1 MWRAR
6 AFLYHEARHHGA
18 RRLVAAQ
25 RSHTRLE
32 TRVTRRPSVTVKP
45 PEAAR
50 ADTIAQAHARSLA
63 LGLRA
68 GEAPDFQPLGGADL
82 RDLLDA
88 NRTLYHQARPVM
100 DALHAQIVDTES
112 MVVLTDR
119 NGVILHSLGDTDFVE
134 KARRVALRPGVS
146 WAERDRGTNAI
157 GTALVDAQPTI
168 VHAGEHF
175 LRANHILTCS
185 CAPIADPWGRTLGA
199 LDVSG
204 ESRGFHK
211 HTLALVRMSA
221 QMIENHLFN
230 IEFADAVRLQFH
242 ARAEFIGTLYEGL
255 AAFAQDGTLLCA
267 NRSALFQF
275 GSPLATLQSRGFD
288 ALFGQPFAAFMQQ
301 LARARGESVTLTLPS
316 GVRVVA
322 RGTLGASAFG
332 APSFG
337 QSASAS
343 NPAQAAQA
351 AQAARDIARPAPA
364 SARVAETA
372 WQPTLAD
379 LDSGDARVSAVLQ
392 RVARVRGRDIAVLVL
407 GRTGTGKEWLARA
420 LHQDSPRRDAPFV
433 ALNCAALPDS
443 LIEAELFGYEEG
455 AFTGA
460 RRRGSPGK
468 IVQAHGGTLFLDEIG
483 DMPLAQQVRLMR
495 VLQERA
501 VVPLGGARAVPV
513 DLRIVCATHRDLRA
527 MIADGTFRED
537 LYYRINGL
545 AVTLPPLA
553 ERSDLDALIA
563 RVLARVRAEAPDA
576 PTRLT
581 PAVRACFARCRWP
594 GNLRQLANVLRTAAI
609 LAEGE
614 DAIDIVHLPEDLLAD
629 CASGSASESESESV
643 RTSVHADESAH
654 RHHAHAQDTR
664 DDNGDARPERLA
676 DWQAH
681 LIDDALS
688 RHSGNVSAAA
698 RELGLARNTVYR
710 HLRRR

>member
-1 MWRAR
+1 M
-6 AFLYHEARHHGA
+6 
-18 RRLVAAQ
+18 
-25 RSHTRLE
+25 
-32 TRVTRRPSVTVKP
+32 
-45 PEAAR
+45 
-50 ADTIAQAHARSLA
+50 IAQAHARSRA
-63 LGLRA
+63 IGLRVS
-68 GEAPDFQPLGGADL
+68 EAPDFQPLGRADL
-82 RDLLDA
+82 RNLIDA
-88 NRTLYHQARPVM
+88 NHTLYAQARPVM

-112 MVVLTDR
+112 MVLLTDR

-157 GTALVDAQPTI
+157 GTALVDARPTTI
-168 VHAGEHF
+168 HAGEHF
-175 LRANHILTCS
+175 LHANHILTCS
-185 CAPIADPWGRTLGA
+185 CAPIADPWGHTLGA

-204 ESRGFHK
+204 APHGLHGSHK

-230 IEFADAVRLQFH
+230 TEFADAIRLQFH

-255 AAFAQDGTLLCA
+255 VAFAADGTLLCA

-275 GSPLATLQSRGFD
+275 GTSLAALQQRGFE
-288 ALFGQPFAAFMQQ
+288 ALFGQPFPAFVQQ
-301 LARARGESVTLTLPS
+301 LVRARGEPRSACIPLTLPS
-316 GVRVVA
+316 GVRVLA
-322 RGTLGASAFG
+322 RGTPGAALVGAQPAWPERSARERERERDPAG
-332 APSFG
+332 A
-337 QSASAS
+337 
-343 NPAQAAQA
+343 AAPGG
-351 AQAARDIARPAPA
+351 ARAPA
-364 SARVAETA
+364 AA

-379 LDSGDARVSAVLQ
+379 LDTGDARVAAVLE
-392 RVARVRGRDIAVLVL
+392 RVARVRGRDIPVLVL

-420 LHQDSPRRDAPFV
+420 LHQDSPRRAAPFV
-433 ALNCAALPDS
+433 ALNCAALPDT
-443 LIEAELFGYEEG
+443 LIEAELFGYEDG

-460 RRRGSPGK
+460 KRRGSAGK

-527 MIADGTFRED
+527 MIAEGTFRED

-553 ERSDLDALIA
+553 ERSDLDALVA
-563 RVLARVRAEAPDA
+563 RVLTHVRREIRDA
-576 PTRLT
+576 PARIT
-581 PAVRACFARCRWP
+581 PEVRDYFARCRWP

-609 LAEGE
+609 MAEGE
-614 DAIDIVHLPEDLLAD
+614 DAIDLAHLPEDLAHD
-629 CASGSASESESESV
+629 CAPAETDDDADARGSTAPQ
-643 RTSVHADESAH
+643 APAAPCAPKDSAH
-654 RHHAHAQDTR
+654 AS
-664 DDNGDARPERLA
+664 RPGRLA
-676 DWQAH
+676 DWQAR
-681 LIDDALS
+681 LIEDTLT
-688 RHSGNVSAAA
+688 RHDGNVSATA

>member
-1 MWRAR
+1 M
-6 AFLYHEARHHGA
+6 
-18 RRLVAAQ
+18 
-25 RSHTRLE
+25 
-32 TRVTRRPSVTVKP
+32 TRRPSVTVKAP
-45 PEAAR
+45 DAAR
-50 ADTIAQAHARSLA
+50 ADAIAQAHARSRA

-68 GEAPDFQPLGGADL
+68 SATPEFDALAATDL
-82 RDLLDA
+82 RELIDA

-112 MVVLTDR
+112 MVLLTDR

-157 GTALVDAQPTI
+157 GTALVEGQPTTI
-168 VHAGEHF
+168 HAGEHF

-185 CAPIADPWGRTLGA
+185 CAPIADPWGRPLGA

-204 ESRGFHK
+204 ESHGFHK

-230 IEFADAVRLQFH
+230 TEFADAVRLQFH

-255 AAFAQDGTLLCA
+255 AAFAPDGTLLCA

-275 GSPLATLQSRGFD
+275 GAPLATLQQRGFD
-288 ALFGQPFAAFMQQ
+288 ALFGVPFAAFMQRLMQ
-301 LARARGESVTLTLPS
+301 AQANPGSPFTLTLPS

-322 RGTLGASAFG
+322 RATPGAVVTG
-332 APSFG
+332 
-337 QSASAS
+337 
-343 NPAQAAQA
+343 AQAAW
-351 AQAARDIARPAPA
+351 PAPA
-364 SARVAETA
+364 SAPKATERSERKSPRESASA
-372 WQPTLAD
+372 NWQPTLAD
-379 LDSGDARVSAVLQ
+379 LDTGDARVSAVLE
-392 RVARVRGRDIAVLVL
+392 RVARVRGRDIPVLVL

-420 LHQDSPRRDAPFV
+420 LHQDSPRRDAPFI

-443 LIEAELFGYEEG
+443 LIEAELFGYEDG

-460 RRRGSPGK
+460 KRRGSPGK
-468 IVQAHGGTLFLDEIG
+468 IQQAHGGTLFLDEIG

-501 VVPLGGARAVPV
+501 VMPLGGARAVPV

-527 MIADGTFRED
+527 MIAEGTFRED

-553 ERSDLDALIA
+553 ARTDLDALVE
-563 RVLARVRAEAPDA
+563 RVLALVRREIPDA
-576 PTRLT
+576 PMRIA
-581 PAVRACFARCRWP
+581 PAVRACFMRCRWP

-609 LAEGE
+609 MAEGE
-614 DAIDIVHLPEDLLAD
+614 DAIELAHLPEDLMQDCENADVEGDIDATPELA
-629 CASGSASESESESV
+629 AAA
-643 RTSVHADESAH
+643 TSL
-654 RHHAHAQDTR
+654 AQDTSP
-664 DDNGDARPERLA
+664 ARLA
-676 DWQAH
+676 DWQAR
-681 LIDDALS
+681 LIDDTLT
-688 RHSGNVSAAA
+688 RHGGNVSAAA